1 MGGAFDLVIF
11 DCDGTLVDTEYPNNK
26 ALCEVLAAHGFPQ
39 YDLDYAM
46 IHYVGKTISDIF
58 LRIRMEHGYVFP
70 HEAVRQVIVRS
81 NELYMTELRA
91 VTGALAVLE
100 NLKGRLPF
108 CVASNGE
115 RQSVLSSL
123 ALAGIL
129 DHHVV
134 EEHVFTKNQVARG
147 KPAPDLFLFAA
158 EKMGGDPAR
167 CLVVEDSVAGVTAGV
182 AAGMAVM
189 GFTGTAHDRT
199 AQEIRLKDAGAAPVS
214 ADIIHILNLL
224 GD

>member
-1 MGGAFDLVIF
+1 
-11 DCDGTLVDTEYPNNK
+11 
-26 ALCEVLAAHGFPQ
+26 
-39 YDLDYAM
+39 
-46 IHYVGKTISDIF
+46 
-58 LRIRMEHGYVFP
+58 MEHGYVFP
-70 HEAVRQVIVRS
+70 PGAVRDVIARS

-129 DHHVV
+129 DRYVA
-134 EEHVFTKNQVARG
+134 EKHVFTKNQVARG

-158 EKMGGDPAR
+158 EKMGADPAR